1 MKIIKILF
9 LGIVLVL
16 CNLAILAAQTLP
28 DTISVTIPSAEP
40 GGVMEVTVDV
50 RFHSTNASGFI
61 IVLLD
66 FPKGLF
72 TTGTGVDISDGA
84 AAPTAPGTWWYEWT
98 AGYGKVLKSNASLTA
113 DVIVDPGNADT
124 NPNLTVSVLG
134 ANVDQLKLLPQ
145 PFGFNPAAIGPVI
158 KIRVNV
164 PSSIAEGTYPIV
176 ADEVGRVIGQ
186 FNPAGVLDGVPYT
199 SVSPL
204 VIANIPDD
212 NSLSLQAS
220 LEALP
225 GGTLSLPVKIAN
237 RDSVGS
243 GPNSFTLDYDSAVLT
258 LTSITP
264 VTAGARA
271 GGSTFSVL
279 VSDATMLAAA
289 KRATVTFSGGT
300 IPPGGSGAL
309 CTINFSIA
317 QVASGTSASVTLAG
331 VSLKGPSGAAL
342 AVVDPSTPTTSL
354 TFFAGDSLSFGSMQG
369 EGAAIIMDGQLHV
382 PIVLKNT
389 VAVSM
394 VEFYIQEPAGKEGVL
409 TLAASPIAHV
419 NRATDWMVSASDSGS
434 YVHVIAYDPNG
445 TGSIAAG
452 TGSLFHVVYD
462 IHLAAGDVPTGNN
475 TYDLNLAF
483 KGVNLVDGSGHAV
496 GIKTVAGIASLDYRV
511 PLGGEAVD
519 QGASLPKAF
528 ALAQNHPNPF
538 NPSTTIN
545 YQIPDD
551 VGSINISLNVYDIR
565 GRLVRTLAEGLK
577 GAGSYSTFWDG
588 TDNSGRQVGSG
599 VYFYRFSSSKFNATR
614 KMILLK

>member
-1 MKIIKILF
+1 ME
-9 LGIVLVL
+9 GVP
-16 CNLAILAAQTLP
+16 AA
-28 DTISVTIPSAEP
+28 
-40 GGVMEVTVDV
+40 TVD
-50 RFHSTNASGFI
+50 
-61 IVLLD
+61 D
-66 FPKGLF
+66 
-72 TTGTGVDISDGA
+72 
-84 AAPTAPGTWWYEWT
+84 
-98 AGYGKVLKSNASLTA
+98 
-113 DVIVDPGNADT
+113 
-124 NPNLTVSVLG
+124 
-134 ANVDQLKLLPQ
+134 
-145 PFGFNPAAIGPVI
+145 
-158 KIRVNV
+158 
-164 PSSIAEGTYPIV
+164 
-176 ADEVGRVIGQ
+176 
-186 FNPAGVLDGVPYT
+186 
-199 SVSPL
+199 L
-204 VIANIPDD
+204 VIANVPED
-212 NSLSLQAS
+212 NSLTLQAS

-243 GPNSFTLDYDSAVLT
+243 GPNSFTLAYDSAVLT
-258 LTSITP
+258 QITSI
-264 VTAGARA
+264 TAGARA
-271 GGSTFSVL
+271 GGSSFNFTVA
-279 VSDATMLAAA
+279 DATMLAAA
-289 KRATVTFSGGT
+289 KKATVTFSGGT
-300 IPPGGSGAL
+300 IPTGAAGTL
-309 CTINFSIA
+309 CTVNFSIA

-331 VSLKGPSGAAL
+331 VSLKSPAGAAL
-342 AVVDPSTPTTSL
+342 AVVDPTTPTSSL

-389 VAVSM
+389 VAVSLLD
-394 VEFYIQEPAGKEGVL
+394 FYIQEPTGKDSVL

-419 NRATDWMVSASDSGS
+419 NRATNWMVSAADSGR
-434 YVHVIAYDPNG
+434 YVHVIAMDPYG
-445 TGSIAAG
+445 AGSIAAG
-452 TGSLFHVVYD
+452 SGSLFHVVYD
-462 IHLAAGDVPTGNN
+462 IHLAAGDVPAQGGTPYNL
-475 TYDLNLAF
+475 DLAF
-483 KGVNLVDGSGHAV
+483 KGVRLVDGSGSSI